1 MKRLLLVGIAAASM
15 CLFLAGCSGPQ
26 LKHSTRTGKIHDI
39 KVSERIDPEEL
50 HVHLGDE
57 VRWIN
62 TRGGDIKLVFV
73 DDLKDRLSCQD
84 GFVTGGWFKGLF
96 SENATVA
103 RITTVQPNEHVSLCF
118 ATPGAYTYNARMESS
133 VPGSEKNVKGKVVV
147 E

>member
-1 MKRLLLVGIAAASM
+1 MKSVLLMGIAAAT
-15 CLFLAGCSGPQ
+15 LLAFLTACSGPE

-62 TRGGDIKLVFV
+62 TRGADIKLVFV

-96 SENATVA
+96 SENVTVA
-103 RITTVQPNEHVSLCF
+103 RITTVQPNQHASLCF

-133 VPGSEKNVKGKVVV
+133 VPGSEKNVRGSVLV